1 MLITNLAVASVLVV
15 LTFASHFWGLV
26 ILTSILRKRKSHPAN
41 ITSVAGQGMSIVF
54 VVLGLFALH
63 SAQIWVYALV
73 YLFLGEFQTME
84 PALYF
89 STSAFTTVGFGE
101 IVLSEDWRM
110 LSAAESANGFL
121 LIGWSTAFLV
131 SVTAKVRAFEAEI
144 ERLDDDTDD

>member
-1 MLITNLAVASVLVV
+1 MLIVNLTVAGVLVV

-26 ILTSILRKRKSHPAN
+26 ILTSILRKRKGHPAN
-41 ITSVAGQGMSIVF
+41 LTSVAGQGMSIVF

-73 YLFLGEFQTME
+73 YLVIGEFQSLE

-89 STSAFTTVGFGE
+89 STSTFTTVGFGE
-101 IVLSEDWRM
+101 IVLSDKWRM

-144 ERLDDDTDD
+144 ERLEDEN